1 MPVLGVPPPP
11 VVATFAWVGLDAPE
25 PLPAPE
31 PPEPLLFV
39 ECPGFAWA
47 TKPASAPT
55 RATAP
60 TQAHF
65 VRLDARRKAAS
76 RACRRAA
83 GRSRRESIGCNVAG
97 DP

>member
-1 MPVLGVPPPP
+1 MAVLGVPPPP
-11 VVATFAWVGLDAPE
+11 LFTFAWVGLDAPE

-39 ECPGFAWA
+39 ECPGFACA

-60 TQAHF
+60 THTHF
-65 VRLDARRKAAS
+65 VRLDARRNAAS
-76 RACRRAA
+76 RAVPPRGGEICARIHRQQC
-83 GRSRRESIGCNVAG
+83 GG